1 LVRLPLRRFLD
12 RFFAFFTLCCGG
24 LFATTSTARSKR
36 AHASGK
42 NSTCFS
48 DLFAMDLQAI
58 EQAKTKLRKAE
69 KALEALKD
77 ADGYELSEE
86 AWSDFLLAA
95 STIYSKLEQGSK
107 SKGTSAGWFG
117 RKKKE
122 RKDDALLRYLHH
134 ARNSDEHGI
143 ERVAERGGNQ
153 QDLLTGEKLKFNERR
168 EKLITEIYDPK
179 TGERRMVNIRAYLYG
194 PSLQMIRV
202 HDRRFGDH
210 CDPPTQ
216 HLGKPIDLEDNSLLG
231 VATLGLTYLKRLV
244 EEAESLV

>member
-1 LVRLPLRRFLD
+1 MDKQAVE
-12 RFFAFFTLCCGG
+12 
-24 LFATTSTARSKR
+24 
-36 AHASGK
+36 HANGR
-42 NSTCFS
+42 
-48 DLFAMDLQAI
+48 
-58 EQAKTKLRKAE
+58 LRKAE
-69 KALEALKD
+69 KALEALKN
-77 ADGYELSEE
+77 ADSYETAEE

-122 RKDDALLRYLHH
+122 RKDDPVLRYLHH

-143 ERVAERGGNQ
+143 ERVAERGGNAK
-153 QDLLTGEKLKFNERR
+153 DPFGKKLKFNERR
-168 EKLITEIYDPK
+168 EYVIGTSRDPK
-179 TGERRMVNIRAYLYG
+179 TGEITVHNMKAYLYG

-216 HLGKPIDLEDNSLLG
+216 HLGHPIDLDDNSLVG
-231 VATLGLTYLKRLV
+231 VATLGLAYLKTLMV
-244 EEAESLV
+244 EAETLT